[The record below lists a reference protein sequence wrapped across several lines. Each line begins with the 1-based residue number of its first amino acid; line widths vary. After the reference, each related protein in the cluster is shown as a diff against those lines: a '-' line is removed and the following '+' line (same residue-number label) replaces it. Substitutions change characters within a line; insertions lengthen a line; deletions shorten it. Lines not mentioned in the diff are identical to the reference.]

1 MWIKVEEDL
10 PVLDNQVSDLLG
22 NTTIDYS
29 REVLIKTKKG
39 NIVNASLGKEVVTKV
54 RYWGCALIQD
64 AIELEDVV
72 EWCEIP
78 K

>member
-10 PVLDNQVSDLLG
+10 PVLDTELSDLLG
-22 NTTIDYS
+22 NTIIDYS
-29 REVLIKTKKG
+29 RDVLIRFKDG
-39 NIVNASLGKEVVTKV
+39 NIVNASLGKDKKTKEMD
-54 RYWGCALIQD
+54 WACDLMQD
-64 AIELEDVV
+64 SFAFEDVV